1 MVTGG
6 TLARRRENSMES
18 PGNAMFPAGY
28 LRNCKVYSE
37 GWELPIQRRDL
48 LKTITGAG
56 MLALAPRFTEAE
68 EQVARATRGTPAPRI
83 KDISVI
89 ECQPDGVRL
98 TVVKIT
104 TDQDGLYGY
113 GCATFTQRADLVRPA
128 VEKYLKP
135 LLLNKTTDR
144 IEDIWQSCY
153 DSSYWRNGP
162 VLNNAISGVDQALW
176 DIKGRQAGM
185 PVYQLA
191 GGKCREA
198 VDAYGHASGAD
209 FQDVVASA
217 KQYIAQGFRNVR
229 VQVGLPGMAGYGTA
243 HKGDSHLKALHD
255 QPMFE
260 PAYDMRRSLKLLEV
274 CRQELGDEIELLHD
288 MHERLTP
295 NEAVQF
301 CKEAEQYRMFFLE
314 DPLSPE
320 DLGYFQQIRQNC
332 ATPIAMGELF
342 NSPHEWRPLIEGRLI
357 DYIRVHVSQAGGFSP
372 ARKIA
377 ILAEQFGVKTA
388 WHGPGDVSP
397 VGHMANITLD
407 LVSYNFG
414 IQEYSPFN
422 ERTQA
427 IFHGCPEMKDGY
439 LWVNEKPG
447 WGIEIDEK
455 EAAKS
460 PFTESRLNGGWGEIR
475 LRDGTV
481 IKQ

>member
-1 MVTGG
+1 M
-6 TLARRRENSMES
+6 AIR
-18 PGNAMFPAGY
+18 
-28 LRNCKVYSE
+28 
-37 GWELPIQRRDL
+37 RRDL
-48 LKTITGAG
+48 LKSLAGTGS
-56 MLALAPRFTEAE
+56 LALVPRMIQAE
-68 EQVARATRGTPAPRI
+68 EQVARATRAMPTPRI

-89 ECQPDGVRL
+89 ECQPQGVRL

-113 GCATFTQRADLVRPA
+113 GCATFTQRADLVKPA

-135 LLLNKTTDR
+135 FLLGKTTDR

-162 VLNNAISGVDQALW
+162 VLNNAISGVDEALW
-176 DIKGRQAGM
+176 DIKGRQANM

-198 VDAYGHASGAD
+198 VDTYAHASGAE
-209 FQDVVASA
+209 FEDVVANA
-217 KQYIAQGFRNVR
+217 KQYMAQGWHNVR
-229 VQVGLPGMAGYGTA
+229 VQVGLPGMAGYGS
-243 HKGDSHLKALHD
+243 SHSGTNDVKPLHD
-255 QPMFE
+255 KPLYE
-260 PAYDMRRSLKLLEV
+260 PAYDMRRSLKLLEI
-274 CRQELGDEIELLHD
+274 CRRELGDEVGLLHD

-301 CKEAEQYRMFFLE
+301 CKDAEPFQMFFLE

-320 DLGYFQQIRQNC
+320 DLEYFKQIRQNC

-342 NSPHEWRPLIEGRLI
+342 NSPHEWQPLIEGNLI
-357 DYIRVHVSQAGGFSP
+357 DYIRVHLSEAGGFSP
-372 ARKIA
+372 SRKIA

-397 VGHMANITLD
+397 VGHAANVTLD

-414 IQEYSPFN
+414 IQEYTPFN

-427 IFHGCPEMKDGY
+427 IFQGCPVMKDGY
-439 LWVNEKPG
+439 LWVNENPG

-455 EAAKS
+455 EAAKAPFMPS
-460 PFTESRLNGGWGEIR
+460 PLNGGWGEIR